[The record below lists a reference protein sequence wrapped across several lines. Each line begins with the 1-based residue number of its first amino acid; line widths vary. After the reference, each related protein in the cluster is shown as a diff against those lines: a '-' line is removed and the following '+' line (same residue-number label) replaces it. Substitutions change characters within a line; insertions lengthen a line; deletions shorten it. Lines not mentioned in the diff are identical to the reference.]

1 MGILVVEGALFGMI
15 LGRFFKWPI
24 LVLAYGFAIALILAS
39 STYIERSLFTLFPQ
53 IVVVI
58 ISLQFGYVV
67 GIFGRKFQHG
77 RQRAKYLGVHRPAK
91 TPLSGAKSRKM
102 DRGAT

>member
-15 LGRFFKWPI
+15 SR
-24 LVLAYGFAIALILAS
+24 ALLQVACSCSGLRARNRSILAS
-39 STYIERSLFTLFPQ
+39 STDIERSLFTLFPQ

-67 GIFGRKFQHG
+67 GIFGRKFT
-77 RQRAKYLGVHRPAK
+77 RQPPH
-91 TPLSGAKSRKM
+91 
-102 DRGAT
+102 

>member
-24 LVLAYGFAIALILAS
+24 LVLAYGLTIALILAS
-39 STYIERSLFTLFPQ
+39 STYIERRMFTLIPQ

-67 GIFGRKFQHG
+67 GIYGRKFT
-77 RQRAKYLGVHRPAK
+77 RQPPH
-91 TPLSGAKSRKM
+91 
-102 DRGAT
+102 

>member
-24 LVLAYGFAIALILAS
+24 LVLAYVLAVALILAS
-39 STYIERSLFTLFPQ
+39 STYIERTLFTLFPQ

-58 ISLQFGYVV
+58 VSLQFGYVV
-67 GIFGRKFQHG
+67 GIFGRKFTRLPPH
-77 RQRAKYLGVHRPAK
+77 
-91 TPLSGAKSRKM
+91 
-102 DRGAT
+102 

>member
-24 LVLAYGFAIALILAS
+24 LVLAYGLTIALILAS

-53 IVVVI
+53 IIVVI
-58 ISLQFGYVV
+58 VSLQFGYVV
-67 GIFGRKFQHG
+67 GIFGRKFTRLPPH
-77 RQRAKYLGVHRPAK
+77 
-91 TPLSGAKSRKM
+91 
-102 DRGAT
+102 

>member
-24 LVLAYGFAIALILAS
+24 LVLAYGLTIALILAS
-39 STYIERSLFTLFPQ
+39 STYIERSLFTLIPQ

-67 GIFGRKFQHG
+67 GIFGRKF
-77 RQRAKYLGVHRPAK
+77 
-91 TPLSGAKSRKM
+91 
-102 DRGAT
+102 